1 MVIGLAAV
9 ILIVVLI
16 ILYCCER
23 YRHHKK
29 FSKLLAMLGAPQ
41 AQDDGFDDIADYA
54 TTEAWKDEANT
65 SECAT
70 KNASQNTIRAYD

>member
-1 MVIGLAAV
+1 
-9 ILIVVLI
+9 
-16 ILYCCER
+16 
-23 YRHHKK
+23 
-29 FSKLLAMLGAPQ
+29 MLGAPQ

-70 KNASQNTIRAYD
+70 ENASQHTIQAHN

>member
-1 MVIGLAAV
+1 
-9 ILIVVLI
+9 
-16 ILYCCER
+16 
-23 YRHHKK
+23 
-29 FSKLLAMLGAPQ
+29 MLGAPQ

-70 KNASQNTIRAYD
+70 SPHTL